1 MPKTSYF
8 DDLNVSLR
16 AFSAER
22 DWDRHHAPRNLA
34 ASVAIEAAELLELFQ
49 WDDGSGDWSS
59 VQHGQKHQRVREELA
74 DVLIYALR
82 FADLAKIDVAQAID
96 DKMAANALKYPPQ
109 ERFVD

>member
-8 DDLNVSLR
+8 DDLNIRLR

-34 ASVAIEAAELLELFQ
+34 ASVSIEAAELLELFQ
-49 WDDGSGDWSS
+49 WDDGSHDWSS
-59 VQHGQKHQRVREELA
+59 LQQGDKHQRLREELA

-82 FADLAKIDVAQAID
+82 LADLAKIDVPQAIE
-96 DKMAANALKYPPQ
+96 DKMTANAIKYPPTNG
-109 ERFVD
+109 